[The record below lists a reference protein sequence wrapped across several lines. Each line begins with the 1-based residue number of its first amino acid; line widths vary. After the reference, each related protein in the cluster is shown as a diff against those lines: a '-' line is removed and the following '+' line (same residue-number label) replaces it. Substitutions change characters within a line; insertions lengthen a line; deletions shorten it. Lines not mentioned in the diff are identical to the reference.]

1 LAAAPTVV
9 TRDILQPLGLHAGSG
24 DASGSADGRRCGKAA
39 GTDPAQR
46 PPGPR
51 KRAVNRGYFP
61 EGMRTAGALNT
72 SAYFWRS
79 LHLRKSA

>member
-9 TRDILQPLGLHAGSG
+9 TRDILQPLGLRAGSG
-24 DASGSADGRRCGKAA
+24 DASGAAAGRRCGKAA

-51 KRAVNRGYFP
+51 KRAV
-61 EGMRTAGALNT
+61 
-72 SAYFWRS
+72 
-79 LHLRKSA
+79 